1 MKEYTC
7 LVCGQA
13 FRSDREKE
21 TCSNRCYRTLWQRKK
36 RAEERGLPFGVC
48 IINDGVECYQHNCTT
63 CGWNPIVARQRLAV
77 IMGRMGHE

>member
-63 CGWNPIVARQRLAV
+63 CGWNPIVSRQRLAM
-77 IMGRMGHE
+77 IISKLGK